1 MKSLVIKYKSKK
13 NGKIV
18 TKWGVL
24 DPQNPGK
31 ILRSYDK
38 KEDADK
44 SAKVTKIGKATD
56 TRSMHAG
63 SYNNIM
69 KKPINE
75 RMGEGKTTWN
85 AKEWKPN
92 FEYLAERAAEAAEEW
107 LDDDDYDDA
116 NAKELGHYI
125 ADFIDEHKDTVLKE
139 FGKAVIFEILNSWYT
154 GDDDDVYELSDS
166 VDDYIDDNLA

>member
-1 MKSLVIKYKSKK
+1 MKSLVIKYNSKK

-44 SAKVTKIGKATD
+44 SAKVTKVGKATD
-56 TRSMHAG
+56 TRSMHTG

-75 RMGEGKTTWN
+75 KMGEGKTTWN

-92 FEYLAERAAEAAEEW
+92 FEYLAERGSEAADEW
-107 LDDDDYDDA
+107 LYDNDDA
-116 NAKELGHYI
+116 TPEELGHYI
-125 ADFIDEHKDTVLKE
+125 ANFVVEHQDTVLKE

-154 GDDDDVYELSDS
+154 GDDDDVHELSDS
-166 VDDYIDDNLA
+166 VDDCIDDELA

>member
-44 SAKVTKIGKATD
+44 SAKVTNVGKATD
-56 TRSMHAG
+56 TRSMHTG

-75 RMGEGKTTWN
+75 KMGEGKTTWN

-92 FEYLAERAAEAAEEW
+92 FEYLAERGSEAADEW
-107 LDDDDYDDA
+107 LSDNDDA
-116 NAKELGHYI
+116 TPEELGHYI
-125 ADFIDEHKDTVLKE
+125 ADFIVEHQDTILKE

-154 GDDDDVYELSDS
+154 GDDDDVHELADS

>member
-18 TKWGVL
+18 TKWGIL

-44 SAKVTKIGKATD
+44 SAKVTNVGKATD
-56 TRSMHAG
+56 TRSMHTG

-107 LDDDDYDDA
+107 LYDNDDA
-116 NAKELGHYI
+116 TPEELGHYI
-125 ADFIDEHKDTVLKE
+125 ANFIVEHQDTILKE
-139 FGKAVIFEILNSWYT
+139 FGKAVISEILNSWYT
-154 GDDDDVYELSDS
+154 GDNDDVHELADS

>member
-1 MKSLVIKYKSKK
+1 MKSLVIKYNSKK

-44 SAKVTKIGKATD
+44 SAKVTKVGKATD
-56 TRSMHAG
+56 TRSMHTG

-75 RMGEGKTTWN
+75 KMGEGKTTWN

-92 FEYLAERAAEAAEEW
+92 FEYLAERGSEAADEW
-107 LDDDDYDDA
+107 LYYNDDA
-116 NAKELGHYI
+116 TPEKLGHFI
-125 ADFIDEHKDTVLKE
+125 ANFVVEHQDTVLKE
-139 FGKAVIFEILNSWYT
+139 FGKAVISEILNSWYT
-154 GDDDDVYELSDS
+154 GDDDDVHELADS
-166 VDDYIDDNLA
+166 VDAYLD

>member
-13 NGKIV
+13 KGKVV

-44 SAKVTKIGKATD
+44 SAKVTNVGKATD

-69 KKPINE
+69 KKPLNE
-75 RMGEGKTTWN
+75 EMSEGKSTW
-85 AKEWKPN
+85 KPSDWKPN
-92 FEYLAERAAEAAEEW
+92 FEYLAERAAEAASEW
-107 LDDDDYDDA
+107 LDDNDDA
-116 NAKELGHYI
+116 NAEELGHFI
-125 ADFIDEHKDTVLKE
+125 ADFIVEHQALVLKE
-139 FGKAVIFEILNSWYT
+139 FGVAVLYEILNSWYT
-154 GDDDDVYELSDS
+154 GDDDDVHELSDS
-166 VDDYIDDNLA
+166 INSYIDDNLA

>member
-1 MKSLVIKYKSKK
+1 MKSLVIKYNSKK

-44 SAKVTKIGKATD
+44 SAKVTKVGKATD
-56 TRSMHAG
+56 TRSMHTG

-75 RMGEGKTTWN
+75 KMGEGKTTWN

-92 FEYLAERAAEAAEEW
+92 FEYLAERGSEAADEW
-107 LDDDDYDDA
+107 LYYNDDA
-116 NAKELGHYI
+116 TPEKLGHFI
-125 ADFIDEHKDTVLKE
+125 ANFVVEHQDTVLKE

>member
-44 SAKVTKIGKATD
+44 SAKVTKVGKATD
-56 TRSMHAG
+56 TRSMHTG

-69 KKPINE
+69 KKPLNE

-92 FEYLAERAAEAAEEW
+92 FEYLAERGSEAADEW
-107 LDDDDYDDA
+107 LYDNDDA
-116 NAKELGHYI
+116 TPEELGHYI
-125 ADFIDEHKDTVLKE
+125 ADFIVEHQDTILKE
-139 FGKAVIFEILNSWYT
+139 FGKAVISEILNSWYT
-154 GDDDDVYELSDS
+154 GDNDDVHELADS
-166 VDDYIDDNLA
+166 IDAYIDDNLA

>member
-13 NGKIV
+13 KGKVV

-44 SAKVTKIGKATD
+44 SAKVTNVGKATD

-69 KKPINE
+69 KKPLNE
-75 RMGEGKTTWN
+75 EMGEGKSTW
-85 AKEWKPN
+85 KPSDWKPN
-92 FEYLAERAAEAAEEW
+92 FEYLAERAAEAASEW
-107 LDDDDYDDA
+107 LDDNDDA
-116 NAKELGHYI
+116 NAEKLGHFI
-125 ADFIDEHKDTVLKE
+125 ADFIVEHQAPVLKE
-139 FGKAVIFEILNSWYT
+139 FGVAVLYEILNSWYT
-154 GDDDDVYELSDS
+154 GDDDDVHELSDS

>member
-44 SAKVTKIGKATD
+44 SAKVTKVGKATD
-56 TRSMHAG
+56 TRSMHTG

-75 RMGEGKTTWN
+75 KMGEGKTTWN

-92 FEYLAERAAEAAEEW
+92 FEYLAERGSEAADEW
-107 LDDDDYDDA
+107 LYYNDDA
-116 NAKELGHYI
+116 TPEKLGHFI
-125 ADFIDEHKDTVLKE
+125 ANFVVEHQDTVLKE
-139 FGKAVIFEILNSWYT
+139 FGKAVIFRILNSWYT
-154 GDDDDVYELSDS
+154 GGDDDDVHELSDS

>member
-1 MKSLVIKYKSKK
+1 MKSLVIKYNSKK

-44 SAKVTKIGKATD
+44 SAKVTKVGKATD
-56 TRSMHAG
+56 TRSMHTG

-75 RMGEGKTTWN
+75 KMGEGKTTWN

-92 FEYLAERAAEAAEEW
+92 FEYLAERGSEAADEW
-107 LDDDDYDDA
+107 LYYNDDA
-116 NAKELGHYI
+116 TPEELGHYI
-125 ADFIDEHKDTVLKE
+125 ANFVVEHQDTILKE
-139 FGKAVIFEILNSWYT
+139 FGKAVIFRILNSWYT
-154 GDDDDVYELSDS
+154 GGDDDDVHELSDS
-166 VDDYIDDNLA
+166 VDDYIDDELA

>member
-44 SAKVTKIGKATD
+44 SAKVTKVGKATD
-56 TRSMHAG
+56 TRSMNTG

-69 KKPINE
+69 KKPLNE

-85 AKEWKPN
+85 AKEYKPN
-92 FEYLAERAAEAAEEW
+92 FEYLAERGSEAADEW
-107 LDDDDYDDA
+107 LYDNDDA
-116 NAKELGHYI
+116 TPEELGHYI
-125 ADFIDEHKDTVLKE
+125 AYFIVEHQDTILKE
-139 FGKAVIFEILNSWYT
+139 FGKAVISEILNSWYT
-154 GDDDDVYELSDS
+154 GDNDDVHELADS

>member
-1 MKSLVIKYKSKK
+1 MKSLVIKYNSKK

-44 SAKVTKIGKATD
+44 SAKVTNVGKATD

-75 RMGEGKTTWN
+75 RMSEGKTTWN

-92 FEYLAERAAEAAEEW
+92 FEYLAERGSEAADEW
-107 LDDDDYDDA
+107 LYDNDDA
-116 NAKELGHYI
+116 TPEELGHYI
-125 ADFIDEHKDTVLKE
+125 ADFIVEHQDTILKE
-139 FGKAVIFEILNSWYT
+139 FGKAVISEILNSWYT
-154 GDDDDVYELSDS
+154 GDNDDVHELADS

>member
-13 NGKIV
+13 KGKVV

-44 SAKVTKIGKATD
+44 SAKVTNVGKATD

-69 KKPINE
+69 KKPLNE
-75 RMGEGKTTWN
+75 EMGEGKTTWH
-85 AKEWKPN
+85 ADQWKPN
-92 FEYLAERAAEAAEEW
+92 FEYLAERAAEAASEW
-107 LDDDDYDDA
+107 LDDNDDA
-116 NAKELGHYI
+116 NAEELGHFI
-125 ADFIDEHKDTVLKE
+125 ADFIVEHQAPVLKE
-139 FGKAVIFEILNSWYT
+139 FGVAVLYEILNSWYT
-154 GDDDDVYELSDS
+154 GDDDDVHTLADS
-166 VDDYIDDNLA
+166 VEAYVDDNLA

>member
-1 MKSLVIKYKSKK
+1 MKSLVIKYNSKK
-13 NGKIV
+13 NGK
-18 TKWGVL
+18 
-24 DPQNPGK
+24 
-31 ILRSYDK
+31 
-38 KEDADK
+38 
-44 SAKVTKIGKATD
+44 TD
-56 TRSMHAG
+56 TRSKHAG

-75 RMGEGKTTWN
+75 KMGEGKTTWN

-92 FEYLAERAAEAAEEW
+92 FEYLAERASEAADEW
-107 LDDDDYDDA
+107 LDYNDDA
-116 NAKELGHYI
+116 NAEELGHYI
-125 ADFIDEHKDTVLKE
+125 ADFIVEHQDIVLKE

>member
-13 NGKIV
+13 KGKVV

-44 SAKVTKIGKATD
+44 SAKVTNVGKATD
-56 TRSMHAG
+56 TRSMHTG

-69 KKPINE
+69 KKPLNE
-75 RMGEGKTTWN
+75 VNGEGQTSWD
-85 AKEWKPN
+85 ADDFKPKLD
-92 FEYLAERAAEAAEEW
+92 YYAERVAEDAADW
-107 LDDDDYDDA
+107 LDDYDDA
-116 NAKELGHYI
+116 SGWDLGTQI
-125 ADFIDEHKDTVLKE
+125 AEKIIEKKAEILKE
-139 FGKAVIFEILNSWYT
+139 FGKAVIHEILSEWYT
-154 GDDDDVYELSDS
+154 GDNDDVEDLCNAVEDRIDEKLS
-166 VDDYIDDNLA
+166 

>member
-1 MKSLVIKYKSKK
+1 MKSLVIKYNSKK

-44 SAKVTKIGKATD
+44 SAKVTNVGKATD
-56 TRSMHAG
+56 TRSMHTG

-75 RMGEGKTTWN
+75 KMGEGKTTWN

-92 FEYLAERAAEAAEEW
+92 FEYLAERGSEAADEW
-107 LDDDDYDDA
+107 LYYNDDA
-116 NAKELGHYI
+116 TPEKLGHFI
-125 ADFIDEHKDTVLKE
+125 ANFVVEHQDTVLKE
-139 FGKAVIFEILNSWYT
+139 FGKAVIFRILNSWYT
-154 GDDDDVYELSDS
+154 GGDDDDVHELSDS

>member
-1 MKSLVIKYKSKK
+1 MKSLVIKYNSKK

-44 SAKVTKIGKATD
+44 SAKVTKVGKATD
-56 TRSMHAG
+56 TRSMHTG

-75 RMGEGKTTWN
+75 KMGEGKTTWN

-92 FEYLAERAAEAAEEW
+92 FEYLAERASEAADEW
-107 LDDDDYDDA
+107 LYYNDDA
-116 NAKELGHYI
+116 TPEKLGHFI
-125 ADFIDEHKDTVLKE
+125 ANFVVEHQDTVLKE
-139 FGKAVIFEILNSWYT
+139 FGKAVISEILNSWYT
-154 GDDDDVYELSDS
+154 GDDDDVHELADS
-166 VDDYIDDNLA
+166 VDAYLD

>member
-1 MKSLVIKYKSKK
+1 MKSLVVKYKSKK
-13 NGKIV
+13 NGKVV

-38 KEDADK
+38 KEVADK
-44 SAKVTKIGKATD
+44 SAKVTKVGKATD
-56 TRSMHAG
+56 TRSMHTG

-75 RMGEGKTTWN
+75 KMGEGKTTWN

-92 FEYLAERAAEAAEEW
+92 FEYLAERASEAADEW
-107 LDDDDYDDA
+107 LYDNDDA
-116 NAKELGHYI
+116 TPEELGHYI
-125 ADFIDEHKDTVLKE
+125 ADFIVEHQDTILKE
-139 FGKAVIFEILNSWYT
+139 FGKAVISEILNNWYT
-154 GDDDDVYELSDS
+154 GDDDDVHELSDS

>member
-44 SAKVTKIGKATD
+44 SAKVTKVGKATD
-56 TRSMHAG
+56 TRSMNTG

-69 KKPINE
+69 KKPLNE

-85 AKEWKPN
+85 AKEYKPN
-92 FEYLAERAAEAAEEW
+92 FEYLAERASEAADEW
-107 LDDDDYDDA
+107 LYDNDDA
-116 NAKELGHYI
+116 TPEELGHYI
-125 ADFIDEHKDTVLKE
+125 ADFIVEHQDTILKE
-139 FGKAVIFEILNSWYT
+139 FGKAVISEILNSWYT
-154 GDDDDVYELSDS
+154 GDNDDVHELADS
-166 VDDYIDDNLA
+166 IDAYIDDNLA